1 MRAMQFLWHA
11 LKELLVFIALAA
23 LIVLPIRL
31 FIAQPFVV
39 EGQSMAPTFE
49 NGDYLIVDELSHKFS
64 ALDRGDVVVFRF
76 PGDTSVFY
84 IKRIIGLPGEKV
96 HISKGIVTV
105 TKADGSTITLDE
117 PYVKQQD
124 ASTYSPDR
132 NLGPGQY
139 YVLGDNRANSSD
151 SRIWGVL
158 PEEDIMG
165 TPMMRLLPV
174 TATDWN
180 PGDVALPQ

>member
-1 MRAMQFLWHA
+1 MHAMQFLWHA

-39 EGQSMAPTFE
+39 EGQSMSPTFE
-49 NGDYLIVDELSHKFS
+49 NGDYLIVDEISHKIS
-64 ALDRGDVVVFRF
+64 PPKRGDVVVFRF

-96 HISKGIVTV
+96 HISRGTVTV
-105 TKADGSTITLDE
+105 TRVDGTTLTLDE
-117 PYVKQQD
+117 PYVRMED
-124 ASTYSPDR
+124 ATYSPDR

-151 SRIWGVL
+151 SRVWGVL

-165 TPMMRLLPV
+165 TPIVRLLPI
-174 TATDWN
+174 TETQWD
-180 PGDVALPQ
+180 PGDVTLPQ